1 MKNLYQLLTESERS
15 KVKYIRCKRGE
26 TLFKEHDVCNT
37 LGIVIMGNITI
48 SSFSYHGRE
57 IVFNSLRESEI
68 FGNNL
73 IFSSDP
79 TYKGDVIAKVE
90 SVVVLINKNLLLEI
104 LQNNNEFLQEFL
116 KINSDFSKS
125 LNAQIKILSFDKAE
139 ERFLYFMFINNN
151 RYKYRS
157 ITDLSHLLFL
167 KRETLSRLLTRLLLN
182 KDINIDKKNK
192 LIIVNK

>member
-1 MKNLYQLLTESERS
+1 
-15 KVKYIRCKRGE
+15 
-26 TLFKEHDVCNT
+26 
-37 LGIVIMGNITI
+37 MGNVTI

-125 LNAQIKILSFDKAE
+125 LNTQIKILSFDKAE

-192 LIIVNK
+192 LIIVK